1 MTTKIAK
8 WGNSL
13 AVRLSR
19 EVAEGFDLEEGSIVE
34 VFSNLHEITIR
45 PAKETKVYALS
56 DLLKDIRPGNIH
68 RETTWGRPRGKEI
81 W

>member
-19 EVAEGFDLEEGSIVE
+19 EVAEDFDLEEGSVVE
-34 VFSNLHEITIR
+34 ITSDMHEITIR
-45 PAKETKVYALS
+45 PTKETKKYEFS
-56 DLLKDIRPGNIH
+56 DLVRVIRPGNVH
-68 RETTWGRPRGKEI
+68 KETDWSSPRGKEI